1 VIACV
6 TGEVIGSLH
15 KFWWSSAKPYTE
27 YTPHQAFETADL
39 LYSMAFCWPKK
50 YIMLTNPCLCG

>member
-39 LYSMAFCWPKK
+39 LYSMAFC
-50 YIMLTNPCLCG
+50 